1 MAQFPSFKI
10 GGLSRSLSTTSAL
23 DSEDTINKD
32 INQEL
37 NIIFDLAVNAELNEK
52 VNFYSE
58 LRLGSSLEVFDT
70 SASYIKIRRIL
81 LFGHVSK
88 HVKFEVGD
96 IDVKMSPFTLW
107 NNEEEGV
114 ISENNLF
121 STYRE
126 IQRYENFNVGNN
138 WRRQGA
144 KLNGTNKLSSKDS
157 IYSQF
162 FISRE
167 QASNEISIPDRF
179 LYGESL
185 DFVRPRFSIGV
196 HHVDLFTFNR
206 GIQQEFNLHNH
217 VYSLHSTYKR
227 DKIILSSEIG
237 QSSRTLINS
246 IINSVI
252 EPWLNGQFLNLN
264 LNYQYAN
271 NSYVELNY
279 RRVTDDF
286 SSPGSQTKRIDFS
299 SSPNLFSTVNNNIS
313 PRDILISDLVND
325 ITFFR
330 QNSIYNRTIDYD
342 LDQFNPLFGLTQP
355 YGISTPNRQGFD
367 LDFFYRDSLGIINF
381 LVGSSY
387 LTDLSGEGTENLRSY
402 IQFRFNAKLS
412 INKLINLNRQITIH
426 AGLKSDRVNRSHP
439 EELFVDNVNVNSVLL
454 DAGTEVELFKKFNF
468 LIAYKKL
475 GVNGTDYL
483 GVRNE
488 DFSISSFELF
498 DVDSKQE
505 ILSAGFSYDFNKKT
519 TFLINFQ
526 RIGYDNMSDL
536 NSFSFNQFF
545 ALLQLRF

>member
-246 IINSVI
+246 DN

-313 PRDILISDLVND
+313 TRDILISDLVND

-367 LDFFYRDSLGIINF
+367 LDFFYRDSLDIINF

-387 LTDLSGEGTENLRSY
+387 LTDLTGEGTENLRSY
-402 IQFRFNAKLS
+402 IQFRLEAKLS
-412 INKLINLNRQITIH
+412 INKLVNLNRQITIH
-426 AGLKSDRVNRSHP
+426 TGLKSDRVNRSHP
-439 EELFVDNVNVNSVLL
+439 EELFVDNVNVNSILL

-498 DVDSKQE
+498 DVDSEQD

-526 RIGYDNMSDL
+526 RIGYNNELHSS
-536 NSFSFNQFF
+536 SFRFNQFF

>member
-114 ISENNLF
+114 IAENNLF

-217 VYSLHSTYKR
+217 VYSLHST
-227 DKIILSSEIG
+227 
-237 QSSRTLINS
+237 
-246 IINSVI
+246 
-252 EPWLNGQFLNLN
+252 
-264 LNYQYAN
+264 
-271 NSYVELNY
+271 
-279 RRVTDDF
+279 
-286 SSPGSQTKRIDFS
+286 
-299 SSPNLFSTVNNNIS
+299 
-313 PRDILISDLVND
+313 
-325 ITFFR
+325 
-330 QNSIYNRTIDYD
+330 
-342 LDQFNPLFGLTQP
+342 
-355 YGISTPNRQGFD
+355 
-367 LDFFYRDSLGIINF
+367 
-381 LVGSSY
+381 
-387 LTDLSGEGTENLRSY
+387 
-402 IQFRFNAKLS
+402 
-412 INKLINLNRQITIH
+412 
-426 AGLKSDRVNRSHP
+426 
-439 EELFVDNVNVNSVLL
+439 
-454 DAGTEVELFKKFNF
+454 
-468 LIAYKKL
+468 
-475 GVNGTDYL
+475 
-483 GVRNE
+483 
-488 DFSISSFELF
+488 
-498 DVDSKQE
+498 
-505 ILSAGFSYDFNKKT
+505 
-519 TFLINFQ
+519 
-526 RIGYDNMSDL
+526 
-536 NSFSFNQFF
+536 
-545 ALLQLRF
+545 